1 MVLTRQ
7 ALSEYDARIQRL
19 GDGAYDTVYRRV
31 TQFMKKFPGASVGMV
46 RDFTIESVT
55 YAVSVYG
62 DAASTCAADL
72 YDEMAE
78 ASGAKLPPAVLDT
91 TDVSGFIDKE
101 VRYQAGKLIA
111 GKVEEFAN
119 AAAAKATDQVSR
131 RANETMRRNAKRDGL
146 RYARVPMGGE
156 TCTFCIM
163 LASRGF
169 VYKSAKTAGEGNH
182 FHANCRCKVVPQ
194 FDKRGRETKVEGYD
208 PDELL
213 QRWAK
218 FSEIDGRADIP
229 PAGRERMK
237 AMLNANPELSVM
249 EAENKWVEQSKGY
262 ASNMEA
268 VGSKAYKRVV
278 SDIVGEGNAENVWKD
293 MRHTLKVKSG
303 KPRESLYIYDLTDG
317 MRIGSVTDSKDDLQ
331 VIMPRVIGNAAVSA
345 SRDGHSVM
353 IMHNHP
359 GSSLPSAAD
368 VASVARCGAKFG
380 IIACHDGSIIK
391 FSPVDK
397 RYESYNEDELEAID
411 RMVSRIIKK
420 KRMQGQTEPE
430 YIDTIKTEA
439 GVNIELFV
447 IG

>member
-19 GDGAYDTVYRRV
+19 GDAAYNTVYRRV
-31 TQFMKKFPGASVGMV
+31 TQFMKRFPSASVDRV
-46 RDFTIESVT
+46 RDFTIDSVT

-78 ASGAKLPPAVLDT
+78 ASGAKLAPAVLDT
-91 TDVSGFIDKE
+91 SDVSGFIEKE

-111 GKVEEFAN
+111 DERGEFT
-119 AAAAKATDQVSR
+119 AAVAAKAADQVSR

-169 VYKSAKTAGEGNH
+169 VYKSSKTAGEGNH

-194 FDKRGRETKVEGYD
+194 FDKNGRETKVEGYD

-249 EAENKWVEQSKGY
+249 EAENKWVERSKGY
-262 ASNMEA
+262 VSNMEA
-268 VGSKAYKRVV
+268 VDSKAYKRVV
-278 SDIVGEGNAENVWKD
+278 SNIVGEENAENVWKD

-303 KPRESLYIYDLTDG
+303 KPRESLFVYDLTDG
-317 MRIGSVTDSKDDLQ
+317 TRIGSFTDSKDNLQ
-331 VIMPRVIGNAAVSA
+331 AIMPRAIRDAAVSA
-345 SRDGHSVM
+345 SSGGHSVV

-368 VASVARCGAKFG
+368 IASVARCGAQFG

-391 FSPVDK
+391 FSPVDE
-397 RYESYNEDELEAID
+397 RYGSYNEDQLKAID
-411 RMVSRIIKK
+411 VMVSRIIKK
-420 KRMQGQTEPE
+420 KRMQGQAEPD
-430 YIDTIKTEA
+430 YIGTVETEA
-439 GVNIELFV
+439 GVNIERFV

>member
-7 ALSEYDARIQRL
+7 ALSEYDARIQKL
-19 GDGAYDTVYRRV
+19 GDAAYDTVYRRV
-31 TQFMKKFPGASVGMV
+31 TQFMKRFPGVAVERV
-46 RDFTIESVT
+46 RDFTIESVS

-62 DAASTCAADL
+62 DAAATCAADL

-78 ASGAKLPPAVLDT
+78 ASGAKLPTAILDT
-91 TDVSGFIDKE
+91 SDVSGFIEKE
-101 VRYQAGKLIA
+101 VRYQAGKYIA
-111 GKVEEFAN
+111 GKGEEFAS

-182 FHANCRCKVVPQ
+182 FHAHCRCKVVPQ

-213 QRWAK
+213 DRWAK
-218 FSEIDGRADIP
+218 FSEIDSRSDIP

-249 EAENKWVEQSKGY
+249 ETENKWVELSKGY

-268 VGSKAYKRVV
+268 VDSKAYKRAV
-278 SDIVGEGNAENVWKD
+278 SNIVGEENAEDVWKD

-303 KPRESLYIYDLTDG
+303 KPRESLFVYDLTDG
-317 MRIGSVTDSKDDLQ
+317 VRIGSFTESKDDLQ
-331 VIMPRVIGNAAVSA
+331 AIMPRAIRDAAVSA
-345 SRDGHSVM
+345 SSGGHSVM

-368 VASVARCGAKFG
+368 MASVARCGAQFG

-391 FSPVDK
+391 FSPVDE
-397 RYESYNEDELEAID
+397 RYGSYNEDQLKAID
-411 RMVSRIIKK
+411 VMVSRIIKK
-420 KRMQGQTEPE
+420 KRMQGQSEPD
-430 YIDTIKTEA
+430 YIGTVKTEA
-439 GVNIELFV
+439 GVNIERFV

>member
-19 GDGAYDTVYRRV
+19 GDAAYNTVYRRV
-31 TQFMKKFPGASVGMV
+31 TQFMKRFPSASVDRV
-46 RDFTIESVT
+46 RDFTIDSVT

-78 ASGAKLPPAVLDT
+78 ASGAKLAPAVLDT
-91 TDVSGFIDKE
+91 SDVSGFIEKE

-111 GKVEEFAN
+111 DERGEFT
-119 AAAAKATDQVSR
+119 AAVAAKAADQVSR

-169 VYKSAKTAGEGNH
+169 VYKSSKTAGEGNH

-194 FDKRGRETKVEGYD
+194 FDKNGRETKVEGYD

-249 EAENKWVEQSKGY
+249 EAENKWVERSKGY
-262 ASNMEA
+262 VSNMEA
-268 VGSKAYKRVV
+268 VDSKAYKRVV
-278 SDIVGEGNAENVWKD
+278 SNIVGEENAENVWKD

-303 KPRESLYIYDLTDG
+303 KPRESLFVYDLTDG
-317 MRIGSVTDSKDDLQ
+317 TRIGSFTDSKDDLQ
-331 VIMPRVIGNAAVSA
+331 AIMPRAIRDAAVSA
-345 SRDGHSVM
+345 SSGGHSVV

-368 VASVARCGAKFG
+368 IASVARCGAQFG

-391 FSPVDK
+391 FSPVDE
-397 RYESYNEDELEAID
+397 RYGSYNEDQLKAID
-411 RMVSRIIKK
+411 VMVSRIIKK
-420 KRMQGQTEPE
+420 KRMQGQAEPD
-430 YIDTIKTEA
+430 YIGTVETEA
-439 GVNIELFV
+439 GVNIERFV

>member
-19 GDGAYDTVYRRV
+19 GDAAYNTVYRRV
-31 TQFMKKFPGASVGMV
+31 TQFMKRFPSASVDRV
-46 RDFTIESVT
+46 RDFTIDSVT

-78 ASGAKLPPAVLDT
+78 ASGAKLAPAVLDT
-91 TDVSGFIDKE
+91 SDVSGFIEKE

-111 GKVEEFAN
+111 DERGEFT
-119 AAAAKATDQVSR
+119 AAVAAKAADQVSR

-163 LASRGF
+163 LASQGF
-169 VYKSAKTAGEGNH
+169 VYKSSKTAGEGNH

-194 FDKRGRETKVEGYD
+194 FDKNGRETKVEGYD

-237 AMLNANPELSVM
+237 AILNANPELSVM
-249 EAENKWVEQSKGY
+249 EAENKWVERSKGY
-262 ASNMEA
+262 VSNMEA
-268 VGSKAYKRVV
+268 VDSKAYKRVV
-278 SDIVGEGNAENVWKD
+278 SNIVGEENAENVWKD

-303 KPRESLYIYDLTDG
+303 KPRESLFVYDLTDG
-317 MRIGSVTDSKDDLQ
+317 TRIGSFTDSKDDLQ
-331 VIMPRVIGNAAVSA
+331 AIMPRAIRDAAVSA
-345 SRDGHSVM
+345 SSGGHSVV

-368 VASVARCGAKFG
+368 IASVARCGAQFG

-391 FSPVDK
+391 FSPVDE
-397 RYESYNEDELEAID
+397 RYGSYNEGQLKAID
-411 RMVSRIIKK
+411 VMVSRIIKK
-420 KRMQGQTEPE
+420 KRMQGQAEPD
-430 YIDTIKTEA
+430 YIGTVETEA
-439 GVNIELFV
+439 GVNIERFV